1 MTTVVLIEKQK
12 GKIMTA
18 ENEQFTTMS
27 LDDALLGKLALA
39 CRILGTEGHD
49 DLNLGHLS
57 ARAPG
62 QPNTMVMKGRG
73 RRLSEVQTEDLVFI
87 DFNYRKIAGERDV
100 HSEMPIHV
108 EIYRKRPEIHCVVH
122 THPMYATAFSSTG
135 QRLMPINNESVLF
148 AKPLPYFD
156 TVTDLIVTPELGKTL
171 AEKLGPEKA
180 IFMKNHGIVVVGETV
195 EQATVRTYLL
205 EKAVK
210 TLFIAKVLGD
220 PSWTDADEAEKK
232 VQKIFTPPK
241 INSMWES
248 LARQLE
254 KREAPLRILKLLEEK
269 IGGK

>member
-1 MTTVVLIEKQK
+1 
-12 GKIMTA
+12 MTA
-18 ENEQFTTMS
+18 ENKLTPMPFEDPL
-27 LDDALLGKLALA
+27 LDKLALA

-57 ARAPG
+57 VRKSE
-62 QPNTMVMKGRG
+62 QPDIMLMKGRG
-73 RRLSEVQTEDLVFI
+73 RRLSEIQADDLVAI
-87 DFNYRKIAGERDV
+87 DFNYRKIAGARDT

-108 EIYRKRPEIHCVVH
+108 EIYRHRPDVHCVVH

-156 TVTDLIVTPELGKTL
+156 KVTDLIVTPELGKALAKTL
-171 AEKLGPEKA
+171 GREKA
-180 IFMKNHGIVVVGETV
+180 VFMKNHGIVVVGATIE
-195 EQATVRTYLL
+195 EATVRTYLL

-210 TLFIAKVLGD
+210 TLFVAKVLGD
-220 PSWTDADEAEKK
+220 PAWTDESEAQQK

-241 INSMWES
+241 IKSMWES
-248 LARQLE
+248 LARRLE

-269 IGGK
+269 MMAS